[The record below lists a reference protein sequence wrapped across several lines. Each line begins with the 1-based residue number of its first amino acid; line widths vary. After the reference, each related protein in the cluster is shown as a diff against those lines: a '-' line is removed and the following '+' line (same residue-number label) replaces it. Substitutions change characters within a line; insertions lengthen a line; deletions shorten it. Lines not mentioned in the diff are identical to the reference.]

1 MFENFRKMIESLVD
15 RNVKR
20 ELPSSKT
27 KIIALANQKGGCGKT
42 TTAINLSAALSKKGV
57 NILLI
62 DLDPQSHA
70 TLGLGIDNENL
81 RYSVHDVLVRG
92 LELERATLSTYL
104 KGLDICPAVPM
115 LTGTQLEI
123 ANLVGRESILSLAIH
138 KMLNTHNRSYDYII
152 IDTSPSLNL
161 LTLNGLVA
169 AGLVLVPIQTHYFS
183 LEGMKELFMTINIVK
198 ERLNPRLE
206 LLGIVATLYDGR
218 TNMSKN
224 ILKEIREYFNEKAFS
239 TVIPIN
245 IKLCEAS
252 AQKKSIFDYAPNT
265 KAAKNY
271 MVLADEV
278 WALTQDASLVLP
290 PSLALEK
297 ISDGITAP

>member
-1 MFENFRKMIESLVD
+1 MFEDFRSIIQGFLNKG
-15 RNVKR
+15 NR
-20 ELPSSKT
+20 EVPHSKT
-27 KIIALANQKGGCGKT
+27 KVIALANQKGGCGKT
-42 TTAINLSAALSKKGV
+42 TTAINLSAGLSHKGV
-57 NILLI
+57 NVLLI

-92 LELERATLSTYL
+92 LEIERAILPTYV
-104 KGLDICPAVPM
+104 KGLDICPAVPL

-123 ANLVGRESILSLAIH
+123 ANLVGRESILKLAIH
-138 KMLNTHNRSYDYII
+138 RMLAAQNRNYEYVI

-169 AGLVLVPIQTHYFS
+169 SGFILIPMQTHYFS

-198 ERLNPRLE
+198 ERLNPE
-206 LLGIVATLYDGR
+206 LDILGILATLYDGR

-224 ILKEIREYFNEKAFS
+224 ILRDIREYFKEKVFS
-239 TVIPIN
+239 TVIPMN

-252 AQKKSIFDYAPNT
+252 SQKKTIFDFAAT
-265 KAAKNY
+265 SKAGNY
-271 MVLADEV
+271 YRALAEEV
-278 WALTQDASLVLP
+278 WVLTQD
-290 PSLALEK
+290 
-297 ISDGITAP
+297 IGIIIEDKK